1 LEQPVIEQM
10 YLVPQPILFMY
21 ASRAG
26 LNPNEFMQKLQVT
39 HQSLDTR
46 LGGYLLSRQQ
56 HLAMLYKAGIKKSEM
71 VLSENEETVLGKI
84 DTATLIQELER
95 RTRN

>member
-1 LEQPVIEQM
+1 
-10 YLVPQPILFMY
+10 MY

-26 LNPNEFMQKLQVT
+26 LNPNEFMEKLQIG
-39 HQSLDTR
+39 HDSMDTG
-46 LGGYLLSRQQ
+46 LGGYLLSRKQ
-56 HLAMLYKAGIKKSEM
+56 HLAMLYKAGIKKSEQN
-71 VLSENEETVLGKI
+71 LSESEEDVLNKI